1 MLSTLYD
8 MFLGITVGVRETVDG
23 IQDVLY
29 RTGVTADKPQGEEWI
44 KLPVKLSHVTVGNR
58 GIMGIMHN
66 GVVVVHRGSLSMQ

>member
-1 MLSTLYD
+1 MHSKSSDLCS
-8 MFLGITVGVRETVDG
+8 GITVGVRETVDG
-23 IQDVLY
+23 VQDVLY

-66 GVVVVHRGSLSMQ
+66 GVVVVHRGWLSVL